1 MAACNFG
8 GDKNPTYKD
17 SNAPI
22 EKRVDDLLDRMTFE
36 EKCMQISQYFTGTN
50 DNSNNIGE
58 ALGKVPA
65 EVGSMIYFDKE
76 IALRNSVQKKAVE
89 ESKK

>member
-1 MAACNFG
+1 MKKTYLIFITGAGMLLAACNFG

-36 EKCMQISQYFTGTN
+36 
-50 DNSNNIGE
+50 
-58 ALGKVPA
+58 
-65 EVGSMIYFDKE
+65 
-76 IALRNSVQKKAVE
+76 
-89 ESKK
+89 